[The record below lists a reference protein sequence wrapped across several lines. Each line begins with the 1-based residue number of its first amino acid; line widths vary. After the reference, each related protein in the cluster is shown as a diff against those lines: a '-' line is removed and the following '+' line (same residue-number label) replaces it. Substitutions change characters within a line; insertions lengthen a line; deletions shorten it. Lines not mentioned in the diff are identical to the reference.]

1 MTILANDYDRTDNA
15 QAILDLYEM
24 GWLLPT
30 YSVLDLSVGPEG
42 GFWTKVR
49 PSGLRTNDLDPNVE
63 SDYCFD
69 ARQAPFADNS
79 WDVTVW
85 DGPYGY
91 RGASRLASDVR
102 YGLTEYRSADEI
114 DALIIAG
121 TIEAMRL
128 ARELVLV
135 KCQDQNVASKFRD
148 QSGFVTEAVRKEGG
162 RILGKLYVRA
172 HREQPAG
179 KKQLN
184 VWGYHSVLLLI
195 AP

>member
-15 QAILDLYEM
+15 QAILDLFEL
-24 GWLLPT
+24 GWLRPDD
-30 YSVLDLSVGPEG
+30 SILDLSVGPEA
-42 GFWTKVR
+42 GFWTKWR
-49 PSGLRTNDLDPNVE
+49 PQVLVTNDLDPNVKADMHE
-63 SDYCFD
+63 D
-69 ARQAPFADNS
+69 ARSFPGLENS
-79 WDVTVW
+79 YDVVVW

-91 RGASRLASDVR
+91 RGTSRLASDVR
-102 YGLTEYRSADEI
+102 YGLGEYRSADAI

-128 ARELVLV
+128 ARLLVLV
-135 KCQDQNVASKFRD
+135 KCQDQNVASRFRD

-179 KKQLN
+179 KAQLN